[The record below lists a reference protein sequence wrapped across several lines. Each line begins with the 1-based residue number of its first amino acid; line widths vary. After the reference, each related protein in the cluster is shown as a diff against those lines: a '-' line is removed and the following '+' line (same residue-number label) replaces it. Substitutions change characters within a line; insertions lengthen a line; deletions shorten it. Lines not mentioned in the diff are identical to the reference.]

1 MAIVGGAIVPLL
13 QGVIAD
19 HMGIHHATGNVTL
32 EFKSYWELTMLIAG
46 DIGGTKTAL
55 AIYSIESGP
64 HAPLAETEVHSAD
77 YPSLQEMVKEFLAQ
91 VKMSVEVASFDV
103 AGPVING
110 RVKTTNLPWVMDEST
125 LAEDLNLKAAH
136 LMNDLEA
143 VARAVP
149 ALRAEDVVTIN
160 KGEGVANGPI
170 AIIAP
175 GTGLGE
181 SFLTWDGSEYIAHGS
196 EGSHSDFAPADERQI
211 RLLQYLLPRFGH
223 VGVERV
229 CSGIGV
235 PNIYEFLR
243 DEEKITERPEVAQS
257 IASAKDH
264 TKTIVEAALD
274 PQHPSELCLATV
286 DLLVSILAS
295 EAGNLALK
303 VLATG
308 GVYLAGGV
316 ALHLV
321 NLLQQPQ
328 FVQTFTRKGRFK
340 DLMERMPIHIIT
352 TRAALVGAATFG
364 LQSLNNLKKREEAKA
379 SLAPV

>member
-1 MAIVGGAIVPLL
+1 
-13 QGVIAD
+13 
-19 HMGIHHATGNVTL
+19 
-32 EFKSYWELTMLIAG
+32 MLIAG
-46 DIGGTKTAL
+46 DIGGTKTDL
-55 AIYSIESGP
+55 AIYSTESGP
-64 HAPLAETEVHSAD
+64 HAPLAETERHSAD
-77 YPSLQEMVKEFLAQ
+77 YPSLQTMVVEFLGQ
-91 VKMSVEVASFDV
+91 VKMSVDVASFDV

-125 LAEDLNLKAAH
+125 LAKDLNLKAAH

-149 ALRAEDVVTIN
+149 ALRVEDVVTIN
-160 KGEGVANGPI
+160 KGEPVANGPI

-181 SFLTWDGSEYIAHGS
+181 SFLTWNGSQYIAHGS
-196 EGSHSDFAPADERQI
+196 EGGHSDFAPTDERQI
-211 RLLQYLLPRFGH
+211 RLLAYLLPRFGH

-243 DEEKITERPEVAQS
+243 DVEKIPERPEVAQM

-264 TKTIVEAALD
+264 TKVIVNAAVD
-274 PQHPSELCLATV
+274 PQHPSELCQETV
-286 DLLVSILAS
+286 EMLVSILAS
-295 EAGNLALK
+295 EAGSLALK

-308 GVYLAGGV
+308 GVYIAGGV
-316 ALHLV
+316 ALHLL
-321 NLLQQPQ
+321 NALQEPR
-328 FVQTFTRKGRFK
+328 FTETFTRKGRFR
-340 DLMERMPIHIIT
+340 DLMQRIPIHVIT

-364 LQSLNNLKKREEAKA
+364 LESLKNIRSGAIVA
-379 SLAPV
+379 

>member
-1 MAIVGGAIVPLL
+1 MV
-13 QGVIAD
+13 
-19 HMGIHHATGNVTL
+19 
-32 EFKSYWELTMLIAG
+32 IAG
-46 DIGGTKTAL
+46 DIGGTKTDL
-55 AIYSIESGP
+55 AIYSRESGP
-64 HAPLAETEVHSAD
+64 HTPLAQTEVHSAD
-77 YPSLQEMVKEFLAQ
+77 YPSLEAMVREFLAQ
-91 VKMSVEVASFDV
+91 VKMSVDVASFDV

-110 RVKTTNLPWVMDEST
+110 HVKTTNLPWVLDEQT
-125 LAEDLNLKAAH
+125 LANDLDLKAAH

-149 ALRAEDVVTIN
+149 ALRVEDVITIN
-160 KGEGVANGPI
+160 KGAPVSNGPI
-170 AIIAP
+170 AVIAP

-181 SFLTWDGSEYIAHGS
+181 SFLTWDGSGYLAHGS
-196 EGSHSDFAPADERQI
+196 EGGHCDFAPTDERQI
-211 RLLQYLLPRFGH
+211 RLLGYLLPRFGH

-243 DEEKITERPEVAQS
+243 DEENIPERLEVAQS
-257 IASAKDH
+257 IASAKDR
-264 TKTIVEAALD
+264 TKAIVEAAFD

-286 DLLVSILAS
+286 DLLASILAS

-321 NLLQQPQ
+321 KLLQTPQ
-328 FVQTFTRKGRFK
+328 FLESFTRKGRFK
-340 DLMERMPIHIIT
+340 DLMEGMPIHIIT
-352 TRAALVGAATFG
+352 TRAALLGAATFG
-364 LQSLNNLKKREEAKA
+364 LQSLGKVNNGVGAKA
-379 SLAPV
+379 SLATV

>member
-1 MAIVGGAIVPLL
+1 
-13 QGVIAD
+13 
-19 HMGIHHATGNVTL
+19 
-32 EFKSYWELTMLIAG
+32 MLIAG
-46 DIGGTKTAL
+46 DIGGTKTDL
-55 AIYSIESGP
+55 AIYSRESGP
-64 HAPLAETEVHSAD
+64 HTPLTQTEVHSAD
-77 YPSLQEMVKEFLAQ
+77 YPSLQAMVTEFLAQ
-91 VKMSVEVASFDV
+91 VKMAVDVASFDV

-110 RVKTTNLPWVMDEST
+110 QVKTTNLPWLLDEQT
-125 LAEDLNLKAAH
+125 LTNDLDLKAAH

-149 ALRAEDVVTIN
+149 SLRAEDIITIN
-160 KGEGVANGPI
+160 KGKPVSNGPI

-181 SFLTWDGSEYIAHGS
+181 SFLTWDGSQYVSHSS
-196 EGSHSDFAPADERQI
+196 EGGHSDFAPTDERQI
-211 RLLQYLLPRFGH
+211 RLLHYLLPRFGH

-243 DEEKITERPEVAQS
+243 DEEQIPERSEVAQL

-264 TKTIVEAALD
+264 TKAIVQAAFD
-274 PQHPSELCLATV
+274 PRQPSELCLATV
-286 DLLVSILAS
+286 ELLVSILAS

-308 GVYLAGGV
+308 GVYLAGGI
-316 ALHLV
+316 ALHV
-321 NLLQQPQ
+321 VTLLRTPH
-328 FVQTFTRKGRFK
+328 FVETFTRKGRFK

-352 TRAALVGAATFG
+352 TRAALLGAATFG
-364 LQSLNNLKKREEAKA
+364 LQSLSKIKDREGTKA
-379 SLAPV
+379 SLAAV

>member
-1 MAIVGGAIVPLL
+1 
-13 QGVIAD
+13 
-19 HMGIHHATGNVTL
+19 
-32 EFKSYWELTMLIAG
+32 MLIAG
-46 DIGGTKTAL
+46 DIGGTKTDL
-55 AIYSIESGP
+55 GIYSLASGP
-64 HAPLAETEVHSAD
+64 HAPLAQTQVHSAD
-77 YPSLQEMVKEFLAQ
+77 YPSLQAMVREFLAQ
-91 VKMSVEVASFDV
+91 VKMSVDVASFDV

-110 RVKTTNLPWVMDEST
+110 YVKTTNLPWVMDEST
-125 LAEDLNLKAAH
+125 LASDLNLRAAH

-149 ALRAEDVVTIN
+149 ALRAEDVITIN
-160 KGEGVANGPI
+160 KGEPVANGPI

-181 SFLTWDGSEYIAHGS
+181 SFLTWDGSQYVAHGS
-196 EGSHSDFAPADERQI
+196 EGGHSDFAPTDERQL
-211 RLLQYLLPRFGH
+211 RLLHYLLPRFGH

-243 DEEKITERPEVAQS
+243 DVENIPERPEVAQL

-264 TKTIVEAALD
+264 TKAIVDAAFE
-274 PQHPSELCLATV
+274 PQHPSDLCQATV
-286 DLLVSILAS
+286 GLLASILAS

-308 GVYLAGGV
+308 GVSLAGGV

-321 NLLQQPQ
+321 KLLQKPQ
-328 FVQTFTRKGRFK
+328 FMETFTRKGRFK

-352 TRAALVGAATFG
+352 TQAALVGAAAFG
-364 LQSLNNLKKREEAKA
+364 LQSLSKLSSRDEAKA
-379 SLAPV
+379 SLASV

>member
-1 MAIVGGAIVPLL
+1 
-13 QGVIAD
+13 
-19 HMGIHHATGNVTL
+19 
-32 EFKSYWELTMLIAG
+32 MLIAG
-46 DIGGTKTAL
+46 DIGGTKTDL
-55 AIYSIESGP
+55 AIYSPESGP
-64 HAPLAETEVHSAD
+64 HTPLAQTEVHSAD
-77 YPSLQEMVKEFLAQ
+77 YSSLQAMVMEFLAQ
-91 VKMSVEVASFDV
+91 VKMSVDVASFDV

-110 RVKTTNLPWVMDEST
+110 HAKTTNLPWVLDEST
-125 LAEDLNLKAAH
+125 LVKDLNLKAAH
-136 LMNDLEA
+136 LMNDLAA

-149 ALRAEDVVTIN
+149 ALRAEDIITIN
-160 KGEGVANGPI
+160 KGESVPNGPI

-181 SFLTWDGSEYIAHGS
+181 SFLTWDESQYVAHGS
-196 EGSHSDFAPADERQI
+196 EGGHSDFAPTDERQL
-211 RLLQYLLPRFGH
+211 RLLHYLFPRFGH

-243 DEEKITERPEVAQS
+243 DAENIPERPDIAQL

-264 TKTIVEAALD
+264 TKAIVEAAFD
-274 PQHPSELCLATV
+274 PHHPSELCRATA

-308 GVYLAGGV
+308 GVYLAGGI

-321 NLLQQPQ
+321 KLMQTSQ

-340 DLMERMPIHIIT
+340 ELMERMPIHIIT
-352 TRAALVGAATFG
+352 TRAALLGAATFG
-364 LQSLNNLKKREEAKA
+364 LQSLSQVKNREGARA
-379 SLAPV
+379 SLASV

>member
-1 MAIVGGAIVPLL
+1 
-13 QGVIAD
+13 
-19 HMGIHHATGNVTL
+19 
-32 EFKSYWELTMLIAG
+32 MLIAG
-46 DIGGTKTAL
+46 DIGGTKTDL
-55 AIYSIESGP
+55 AIYSPESGP
-64 HAPLAETEVHSAD
+64 HVPLAETERHSAD
-77 YPSLQEMVKEFLAQ
+77 YPSLQAMVTEFLGQ
-91 VKMSVEVASFDV
+91 VKMSVDVASFDV

-110 RVKTTNLPWVMDEST
+110 HVKTTNLPWVMDESA
-125 LAEDLNLKAAH
+125 LAKDLNLKAAH

-160 KGEGVANGPI
+160 KGEPVENGPI
-170 AIIAP
+170 GIIAP

-181 SFLTWDGSEYIAHGS
+181 SFLTWDVSQYIAHGS
-196 EGSHSDFAPADERQI
+196 EGGHSDFAPTDERQI
-211 RLLQYLLPRFGH
+211 RLLAYLLPRLGH

-243 DEEKITERPEVAQS
+243 DEEKIPERPEVAQL

-264 TKTIVEAALD
+264 TKVIVEAALD
-274 PQHPSELCLATV
+274 PKHPSELCQETV
-286 DLLVSILAS
+286 TMLISILAS

-308 GVYLAGGV
+308 GVYIAGGV
-316 ALHLV
+316 ALHLL
-321 NLLQQPQ
+321 NTLQEPR
-328 FVQTFTRKGRFK
+328 FMQTFSRKGRFK
-340 DLMERMPIHIIT
+340 DLMERIPIHVIT

-364 LQSLNNLKKREEAKA
+364 LESLKIIRSGAKVA
-379 SLAPV
+379 